1 MAGSEGCSGNKGD
14 IYKNIGIAG
23 ALVTIAIL
31 LKKAFKTPKKLP
43 PITKEEILIGV
54 KFREGLSSID
64 IASRIIERK
73 KEIGIGISSLPSGA
87 ANIDLKMEVIRVEE
101 IVNAILT
108 KMKIE
113 GAFPPG
119 VPITATG
126 GNAGGPIVV
135 QGATTQAVKVEGIA
149 R

>member
-1 MAGSEGCSGNKGD
+1 MAGSEGCNSNKGD

-23 ALVTIAIL
+23 ALVTIALL
-31 LKKAFKTPKKLP
+31 LKKAFKTPKRLP

-54 KFREGLSSID
+54 KFREGLSAID

-73 KEIGIGISSLPSGA
+73 KEIGINITPLPSGA
-87 ANIDLKMEVIRVEE
+87 ENIDLKMEVIRVEE
-101 IVNAILT
+101 IVDAIHT
-108 KMKIE
+108 KMKVE
-113 GAFPPG
+113 AAFPPG
-119 VPITATG
+119 VAVTATG

>member
-1 MAGSEGCSGNKGD
+1 MAGSEGCNGNKGD

-23 ALVTIAIL
+23 ALVTIALL

-73 KEIGIGISSLPSGA
+73 KEIGINITPLPSGA

-108 KMKIE
+108 KMKFE

-119 VPITATG
+119 VPVTATG

-135 QGATTQAVKVEGIA
+135 VGTTIGISKGEGII

>member
-1 MAGSEGCSGNKGD
+1 MATSEGCKDNRND

-23 ALVTIAIL
+23 ALVTIALL

-43 PITKEEILIGV
+43 PISKEEILIGV

-73 KEIGIGISSLPSGA
+73 KEIGVNITPLPSGA
-87 ANIDLKMEVIRVEE
+87 ENVDLKMEVIRVEE

-108 KMKIE
+108 KMKVE
-113 GAFPPG
+113 GVVAPG
-119 VPITATG
+119 VPVTATG

-135 QGATTQAVKVEGIA
+135 QGATTQSAKVEGIV